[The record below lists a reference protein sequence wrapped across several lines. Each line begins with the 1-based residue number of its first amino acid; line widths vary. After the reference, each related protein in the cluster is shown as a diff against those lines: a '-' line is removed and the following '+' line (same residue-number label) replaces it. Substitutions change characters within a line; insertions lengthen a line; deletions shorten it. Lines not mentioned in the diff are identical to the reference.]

1 LGGTISTRSAR
12 YTVGLLVGGLAG
24 LIAVLAP
31 IPSVQALGSTSLLTE
46 SFTNSTVSSPTW
58 VVGGTAFTPC
68 LTASTD
74 TTQTPIPGCGT
85 DKVALPPGGDASGSG
100 ALRLTDNG
108 GDEAGFVLYNMPL
121 PTQAGLVVDFDQ
133 YQYDGTGADGI
144 SFFLTNGADE
154 LTAPGAPGGYLG
166 YAGGDHSIGDAN
178 GVANGLFGVG
188 LDAYGNYSN
197 FNNTGCANTG
207 IPTIPSFN
215 KNQIGVRGPGEGMTG
230 YCWLGGTGVF
240 ATPLY
245 EDGAA
250 SRTAAGV
257 LVAVQITMDPPSD
270 VDPEIH
276 VALNGTDVL
285 DVPEPADLPPTFKF
299 GFAASTGGSNDIHE
313 INDFQAATVNP
324 LPPSWDLSGTT
335 SGAFT
340 VGGTG
345 DFTFTATPD
354 PAWGSGVDP
363 VTFTDTLEDGT
374 TVASLPTGTGWDC
387 SATVIGSSTV
397 TCTYTISGTQ
407 TPGVALPSLTVP
419 EQMPGVAGTVVNTAT
434 VTSADNYVLD
444 TSNSVTL
451 SRVLVAVIPVT
462 GADLAGPGIVGV
474 LAILCGGLLLV
485 AGRRLRRARA
495 R

>member
-1 LGGTISTRSAR
+1 M
-12 YTVGLLVGGLAG
+12 
-24 LIAVLAP
+24 LAP
-31 IPSVQALGSTSLLTE
+31 MQSVQALGSTSLLTE
-46 SFTNSTVSSPTW
+46 SFSDPTVSSPAW

-74 TTQTPIPGCGT
+74 TTQTPIPGCATGA
-85 DKVALPPGGDASGSG
+85 VGLPPGGDAAGSG
-100 ALRLTDNG
+100 ALRLTDNS
-108 GDEAGFVLYNMPL
+108 GDEAGFVLYNKPL
-121 PTQAGLVVDFDQ
+121 PTQAGLVVNFGQ

-166 YAGGDHSIGDAN
+166 YAGGDHPAIGDAN

-197 FNNTGCANTG
+197 FNNLGCTNTG

-240 ATPLY
+240 STPLNV
-245 EDGAA
+245 DSALR
-250 SRTAAGV
+250 RTAAGV
-257 LVAVQITMDPPSD
+257 QVAVQITMDPPSD
-270 VDPEIH
+270 VDPEIQ
-276 VALNGTDVL
+276 VAINGTDVL
-285 DVPEPADLPPTFKF
+285 DVPEPTDLPPTFKF

-313 INDFQAATVNP
+313 INDLQVATVNL

-345 DFTFTATPD
+345 DFIFTATPD

-363 VTFTDTLEDGT
+363 LTLTNTLEDGA
-374 TVASLPTGTGWDC
+374 TVASLPTGAGWNC

-397 TCTYTISGTQ
+397 SCTYTISGTQ
-407 TPGVALPSLTVP
+407 TPGVALPSLTVA
-419 EQMPGVAGTVVNTAT
+419 EQMPALAGTVVNTAT
-434 VTSADNYVLD
+434 VTSADNYALD

-451 SRVLVAVIPVT
+451 SRLLAPAIPVT
-462 GADLAGPGIVGV
+462 GAAIAGPGLTGL
-474 LAILCGGLLLV
+474 LAILFGGLLMV
-485 AGRRLRRARA
+485 AGRRTRRVRP